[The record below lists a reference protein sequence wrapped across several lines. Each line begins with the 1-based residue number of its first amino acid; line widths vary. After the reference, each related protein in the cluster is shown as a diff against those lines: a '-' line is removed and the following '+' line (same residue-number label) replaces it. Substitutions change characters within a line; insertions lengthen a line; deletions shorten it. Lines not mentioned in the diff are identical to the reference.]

1 MSLISKDVDQEDQM
15 TNRHPEDHPRNIFQP
30 HRKIKVMRV
39 FTHEFRRMEEI
50 ERYLA
55 KLHQEMKD
63 AVDKGDSAKS
73 QATAYNII
81 NVMRELEAI
90 EHEKKLKKLKF
101 QVRDI
106 VTHATKGTL
115 DKQEALEKIKSL
127 I

>member
-1 MSLISKDVDQEDQM
+1 MPK
-15 TNRHPEDHPRNIFQP
+15 HPEEHPRNMFHP
-30 HRKIKVMRV
+30 PRKVKVMRV
-39 FTHEFRRMEEI
+39 FTHEFRRKEEI
-50 ERYLA
+50 ERYLT
-55 KLHQEMKD
+55 KLHEEMKD
-63 AVDKGDSAKS
+63 AVVKGDSVKT

-90 EHEKKLKKLKF
+90 EHEKKMKKLKF

-106 VTHATKGTL
+106 VTHATKGTM